1 MMKEDKRRYPRLL
14 CPEEFS
20 GSTLQLESDSYDL
33 ISVNFNRT
41 GIALYSHLRL
51 PEKTQCLISFSL
63 KNQTYDFNLESV
75 PAEIRYR
82 HEFETGN
89 QYGVQFLLEK
99 CDEQQ
104 IEQLEAL
111 ESYLEENDN
120 PENRWPLA

>member
-1 MMKEDKRRYPRLL
+1 MKVDKRRYPRLL

-20 GSTLQLESDSYDL
+20 GSTLQLESDSYVL

-51 PEKTQCLISFSL
+51 PEKIQCKISFSL
-63 KNQTYDFNLESV
+63 KNSDHHYNLESV

-82 HEFETGN
+82 HEYETGN
-89 QYGVQFLLEK
+89 QYGIQFLLEE

-104 IEQLEAL
+104 LEQLESL
-111 ESYLEENDN
+111 ESYLEEIDN